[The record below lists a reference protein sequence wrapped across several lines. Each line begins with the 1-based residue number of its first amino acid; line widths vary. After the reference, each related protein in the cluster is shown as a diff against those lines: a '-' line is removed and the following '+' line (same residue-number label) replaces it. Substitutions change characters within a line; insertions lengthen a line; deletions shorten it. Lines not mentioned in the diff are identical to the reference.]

1 MKFSELPLVFL
12 CVLLPGLSSAKA
24 DSLAEIRN
32 DSNEIS
38 IEARINRLEALKTS
52 APKSDIPVIELLV
65 TDAKYEKE
73 KHQIAKQM
81 FTLVIH
87 RLKDMP
93 SGDSS
98 AFTREAVQYDALSI
112 IQAIPFGWL
121 STTDQKQAVQ
131 LLTQIDEE
139 LRSSDAPR
147 RSTPL
152 PKTAATE
159 PGSIDDAITIVNAA
173 LERAKHE
180 DLSLIAEA
188 QPNGVLNKALE
199 ECETAREMLM
209 AHIPDSSGSS
219 RQRWEAAMVHL
230 GKAVTILKERQRLK
244 YSLWAEGRYRETV
257 PTNVAGKIEEKKA
270 IELYRRLS
278 EVNVSLVAEPSLSRE
293 ITKRLY
299 DLYDSIDSLK
309 SKERVRYD
317 AIITLEKRKA
327 LDDF

>member
-1 MKFSELPLVFL
+1 MKFTELPILFL
-12 CVLLPGLSSAKA
+12 CVLLAGHSSARA
-24 DSLAEIRN
+24 DSLTEIRN
-32 DSNEIS
+32 ESNEIS
-38 IEARINRLEALKTS
+38 IEDRIHRLEALKTS

-73 KHQIAKQM
+73 KRQIAKQM
-81 FTLVIH
+81 FALARNRI
-87 RLKDMP
+87 RAMP
-93 SGDSS
+93 SGDTS
-98 AFTREAVQYDALSI
+98 AFTREAAQYDALSI

-121 STTDQKQAVQ
+121 STADQEQAVR

-139 LRSSDAPR
+139 LRSSDEFRRTAPQ
-147 RSTPL
+147 PE
-152 PKTAATE
+152 TAATE
-159 PGSIDDAITIVNAA
+159 PGSIDDAITVVNAA

-188 QPNGVLNKALE
+188 QPNGVLSGALE
-199 ECETAREMLM
+199 ECESARDMLM
-209 AHIPDSSGSS
+209 VHAPDSSGSS
-219 RQRWEAAMVHL
+219 RQRWEAAMAHL
-230 GKAVTILKERQRLK
+230 GKAVTMLKERQRLK
-244 YSLWAEGRYRETV
+244 YALWAEGRYRETD
-257 PTNVAGKIEEKKA
+257 PTNVAGKIEERKA

-299 DLYDSIDSLK
+299 ELYDNIDSLK

-317 AIITLEKRKA
+317 AIISLEKRKA